1 MCSSDVPNR
10 RCLRLSHSGY
20 QSRVAAQN
28 EAIEPMSLKERLSSE
43 RIEKVK
49 KRILQVDHLPTISST
64 FEKIINMIDQEST
77 TLKEIEQ
84 VIKLDQAITIRILKI
99 INSPFYGFSD
109 VTTISKAIML
119 LGFKELKNIVV
130 SASIM
135 NVLDERR
142 PIAGLKV
149 SDFWLHS
156 MAVAFISRFLA
167 KNLDLS
173 CEQESFTIGLL
184 HDIGKVVYLKEDPQ
198 LMEDLM
204 TLANARQISFSQAE
218 EIVGLSHSQVGW
230 FLGEKWNLPEQL
242 CGAIRQHHRPDPES
256 VYLIETAMVHLA
268 DHIAV
273 KLQIG
278 NSGNACADPPDPVAL
293 SSLNLND
300 QLVPRILD
308 RIEEKKDALVQ
319 VAKNLLSN

>member
-1 MCSSDVPNR
+1 
-10 RCLRLSHSGY
+10 
-20 QSRVAAQN
+20 
-28 EAIEPMSLKERLSSE
+28 MSLKERLSPE

-49 KRILQVDHLPTISST
+49 KRFLQVEHLPTISST
-64 FEKIINMIDQEST
+64 FDKIINMIDQEST
-77 TLKEIEQ
+77 TIREIEQ
-84 VIKLDQAITIRILKI
+84 IIKLDQAITIRVLKI
-99 INSPFYGFSD
+99 INSPFYGYSD
-109 VTTISKAIML
+109 VTTISKAIVL

-130 SASIM
+130 SAAII
-135 NVLDERR
+135 NVLDARQ

-184 HDIGKVVYLKEDPQ
+184 HDIGKVAYLKEDPQ
-198 LMEDLM
+198 LMGDLM
-204 TLANARQISFSQAE
+204 TLAKSRQISFAQAE

-230 FLGEKWNLPEQL
+230 YLGEKWNLPERL
-242 CGAIRQHHRPDPES
+242 CGTIRQHHQPDPES
-256 VYLIETAMVHLA
+256 VYFIETAMVHLA

-278 NSGNACADPPDPVAL
+278 NSGNACADPLDPAAL
-293 SSLNLND
+293 HSLKLND
-300 QLVPRILD
+300 QLVSKILD